1 MNVASEKV
9 VSEKSFLLKK
19 LAVYAAFSKLRLSA
33 LVVFSAVLGYLIGA
47 EHYLVLDILVLSLG
61 GFLVT
66 GSSNAFNQIMEKDL
80 DALMERTKDRPLP
93 ANKLNLVEGYWLAA
107 IMGLSGILLL
117 WFYFGALA
125 GILATLA
132 LALYVLIYTPLKR
145 ISPIAVFAG
154 AFPGAIPPML
164 GWVAAT
170 GHFGLEAGLL
180 FLTQF
185 FWQFPHFWAIAW
197 KINDDYRKAGFYMLP
212 LKSGK
217 NKHSAF
223 IIFIYTLFMIPVS
236 LLPFIYGHI
245 GVLGVGTLLILDI
258 LFVIPAIQLYKKM
271 DDKWALKLM
280 FASFIYLLG
289 MQVIWWIDKI

>member
-1 MNVASEKV
+1 MN
-9 VSEKSFLLKK
+9 
-19 LAVYAAFSKLRLSA
+19 
-33 LVVFSAVLGYLIGA
+33 LI
-47 EHYLVLDILVLSLG
+47 
-61 GFLVT
+61 
-66 GSSNAFNQIMEKDL
+66 
-80 DALMERTKDRPLP
+80 
-93 ANKLNLVEGYWLAA
+93 EGYWFASIIGLA
-107 IMGLSGILLL
+107 GILLL

-132 LALYVLIYTPLKR
+132 LGMYVLIYTPLKR

-197 KINDDYRKAGFYMLP
+197 KIDEDYRKAGFYLLP

-217 NKHSAF
+217 NKLSAL
-223 IIFIYTLFMIPVS
+223 IIFAYTLFMIPVS
-236 LLPFIYGHI
+236 VLPFLFGHI
-245 GVLGVGTLLILDI
+245 GVLGLATLIVLDI
-258 LFVIPAIQLYKKM
+258 IFLIPALQLLQKQ
-271 DDKWALKLM
+271 DDKAALKLM

-289 MQVIWWIDKI
+289 MQIIWWIDKI

>member
-1 MNVASEKV
+1 MSITSEKV

-19 LAVYAAFSKLRLSA
+19 IAVYAAFTKMRLSF
-33 LVVFSAVLGYLIGA
+33 LVVLSAVLGYLIGA
-47 EHYLVLDILVLSLG
+47 DTYHLSDILVLTLG

-80 DALMERTKDRPLP
+80 DALMDRTKKRPLP
-93 ANKLNLVEGYWLAA
+93 TNQLNLIEGYWFAALIGLA
-107 IMGLSGILLL
+107 GILLL
-117 WFYFGALA
+117 WFYFGALS

-132 LALYVLIYTPLKR
+132 LGMYVLIYTPLKR

-197 KINDDYRKAGFYMLP
+197 KIDHDYRKAGFYLLP

-217 NKHSAF
+217 NKLSAF

-236 LLPFIYGHI
+236 VLPFVYGHI
-245 GVLGVGTLLILDI
+245 GVTALVTLLVLDV
-258 LFVIPAIQLYKKM
+258 LFLIPAIQLYKSQS
-271 DDKWALKLM
+271 DKAALKLM

-289 MQVIWWIDKI
+289 MQIIWWIDKI

>member
-1 MNVASEKV
+1 MSFTSEKV
-9 VSEKSFLLKK
+9 ISDKSFFAKK
-19 LAVYAAFSKLRLSA
+19 IAVYAAFTKMRLAS
-33 LVVFSAVLGYLIGA
+33 LVVLSAVLGYLIGA
-47 EHYLVLDILVLSLG
+47 DNYQLNDILVLSLG

-80 DALMERTKDRPLP
+80 DALMNRTKNRPLP
-93 ANKLNLVEGYWLAA
+93 TNRLNLIEGYWFASIIGLA
-107 IMGLSGILLL
+107 GILLL

-132 LALYVLIYTPLKR
+132 LGMYVLIYTPLKR

-185 FWQFPHFWAIAW
+185 FWQFPHFWA
-197 KINDDYRKAGFYMLP
+197 
-212 LKSGK
+212 
-217 NKHSAF
+217 
-223 IIFIYTLFMIPVS
+223 
-236 LLPFIYGHI
+236 
-245 GVLGVGTLLILDI
+245 
-258 LFVIPAIQLYKKM
+258 
-271 DDKWALKLM
+271 
-280 FASFIYLLG
+280 
-289 MQVIWWIDKI
+289 